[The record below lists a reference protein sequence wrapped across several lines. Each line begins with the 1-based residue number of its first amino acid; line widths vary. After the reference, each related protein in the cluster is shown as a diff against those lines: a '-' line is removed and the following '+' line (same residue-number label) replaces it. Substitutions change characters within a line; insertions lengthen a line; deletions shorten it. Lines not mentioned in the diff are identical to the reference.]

1 MKATLALAALA
12 GLVSSVSGQ
21 YYGII
26 AARSAS
32 PIHLAP
38 VAANGQRLWI
48 GKKTASYCPDVVG
61 DSCPRGR
68 KTTFAGGDGTLGSGQ
83 QVYIDPASGA
93 IGYTQA
99 HSASMPEGAITTGWT
114 LDEDSNPSFGTLDW
128 KRGLLACSTKGD
140 SSKGPW
146 QIYAN
151 LKRIDFGPECLGF
164 SALAANVT
172 KASAWQYT

>member
-48 GKKTASYCPDVVG
+48 GKKTTSYCPDVVG

-68 KTTFAGGDGTLGSGQ
+68 KTTFAGGDGTLGSKHFNYNVQFWHMLMEVSGHRCARR
-83 QVYIDPASGA
+83 PASL
-93 IGYTQA
+93 
-99 HSASMPEGAITTGWT
+99 H
-114 LDEDSNPSFGTLDW
+114 
-128 KRGLLACSTKGD
+128 
-140 SSKGPW
+140 
-146 QIYAN
+146 
-151 LKRIDFGPECLGF
+151 
-164 SALAANVT
+164 
-172 KASAWQYT
+172 